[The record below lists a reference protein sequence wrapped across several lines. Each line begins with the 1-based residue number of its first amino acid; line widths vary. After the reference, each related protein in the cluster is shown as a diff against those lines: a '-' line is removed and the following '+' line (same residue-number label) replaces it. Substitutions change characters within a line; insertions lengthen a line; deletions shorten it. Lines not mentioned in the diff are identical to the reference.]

1 MVLSRITGT
10 NAVDATTLGVE
21 NRIAHNGGVWSK
33 VSLEFLI
40 HRKSLHTSSFIFL
53 FRREFRRIL
62 NGLFNTGQVF
72 KVDLII
78 ANLWPSGLLLLHAL
92 TSGVVTSFDLEYQ
105 TALRNI
111 YTLGEL

>member
-10 NAVDATTLGVE
+10 NAVDATTLRVQ

-40 HRKSLHTSSFIFL
+40 HRKSLHTSSLIGL
-53 FRREFRRIL
+53 FRRKFFGIL
-62 NGLFNTGQVF
+62 NGFLYTGQVF
-72 KVDLII
+72 EVDLVI
-78 ANLWPSGLLLLHAL
+78 ANLWPPRLLLLHAL

-105 TALRNI
+105 TAL
-111 YTLGEL
+111 